1 MQPCSVDPRLRHR
14 IVLIW
19 TVLSV
24 LLLTSVPC
32 AAEPSHEAAHTPSR
46 SGQAASSPP
55 APEGHEDCSVTD
67 PGPSRPAPAPVR
79 ALPYTP
85 GVSTSQT
92 TVRPPADGLFGAA
105 HGPAPSGGRTTLAAL
120 CRWLI

>member
-1 MQPCSVDPRLRHR
+1 MQPCSVDPRLRRR

-46 SGQAASSPP
+46 SGQVAGSPL
-55 APEGHEDCSVTD
+55 APEALEDCSVTD

-85 GVSTSQT
+85 AVSTPQS
-92 TVRPPADGLFGAA
+92 TVLPPADGHFGAER
-105 HGPAPSGGRTTLAAL
+105 GRAPSGGRTTLTAL